1 VKLHPL
7 IRGEG
12 MKREPGKWLGWAR
25 EIQALAQTSSYYARS
40 RYEKERAQRLIEL
53 AAEIVAEHGRIDPA
67 EARAAFTAQPGYVT
81 PKVDVRGAV
90 FREGK
95 ILLVQEALDGG
106 WTLPGGWADVGEP
119 PSLAVEREV
128 QEESGLNVCAE
139 YLVGVYDANRVEG
152 ELPLYHAYKLVFLC
166 DHRSGELRT
175 SPETSDV
182 ALFPLESLPEPFSPY
197 RTTPRHI
204 ADAIARYNN
213 PERATVFD

>member
-1 VKLHPL
+1 
-7 IRGEG
+7 
-12 MKREPGKWLGWAR
+12 MKRESGRWLGWAR
-25 EIQALAQTSSYYARS
+25 EIQALAQTSFHYARNH
-40 RYEKERAQRLIEL
+40 YEKERARRLIEL

-90 FREGK
+90 ITEGR

-128 QEESGLNVCAE
+128 KEEAGLNVRAE
-139 YLVGVYDANRVEG
+139 SLVGVYDANRVEG
-152 ELPLYHAYKLVFLC
+152 ELPLFHAYKLIFLC
-166 DHRSGELRT
+166 GHRSGELRT

-182 ALFPLESLPEPFSPY
+182 GMFPLESLPVPFSPN